1 MQTVRVSA
9 CDLCACYMPGP
20 ESAVA
25 AVSNGVNFFTAVS
38 ENYSRFGSLRDN
50 GVKVPNPTG
59 QYENSFNTQF
69 VVGASFWDDKLSL
82 QLTLPWLYRSFR
94 RPEGFAIDQ
103 GHESG
108 IGDMSLL
115 ANYRLFAWG
124 EGAHEI
130 TTGDG
135 KKAVTTVAPES
146 PWSGGFHVF
155 AGMKLPTGNPDRIA
169 EEFSE
174 VDVPGAPESGIHGH
188 DLALGTGS
196 FDGIFG
202 AQFFTRYK
210 SLFLEA
216 DGQFTW
222 RGVGSSAIAMPM
234 TSPGMPVLA
243 FTCGATATAAWPW
256 RRRSPVNTKARTPS
270 RASRRDTG
278 ITAVYFGPRVMAN
291 FGHFSADVGAD
302 WPIVINNTSF
312 QAVVDYRLHAA
323 VSYHF

>member
-1 MQTVRVSA
+1 
-9 CDLCACYMPGP
+9 MPGP

-25 AVSNGVNFFTAVS
+25 AVGTGIHFFTAVA
-38 ENYSRFGSLRDN
+38 ETYSRFGSLRDN

-69 VVGASFWDDKLSL
+69 IVGASFWDEKLAV
-82 QLTLPWLYRSFR
+82 QLTLPWLYRDFK
-94 RPEGFAIDQ
+94 RPEGFNIDR

-115 ANYRLFAWG
+115 ANYRLFQWG
-124 EGAHEI
+124 DAGMGQPCPCDAS
-130 TTGDG
+130 G
-135 KKAVTTVAPES
+135 KKAVSIVAPT
-146 PWSGGFHVF
+146 PDWGGALHVF

-169 EEFSE
+169 EEFHE
-174 VDVPGAPESGIHGH
+174 VDVPGAPASGIHGH

-222 RGVGSSAIAMPM
+222 RGQGKFDYRYANDITWNAGPGVFVWRDGNRSVAVEAAFSGEYKGKDTFQGESAE
-234 TSPGMPVLA
+234 
-243 FTCGATATAAWPW
+243 
-256 RRRSPVNTKARTPS
+256 
-270 RASRRDTG
+270 DTG
-278 ITAVYFGPRVMAN
+278 ITAVYFGPRVMAT
-291 FGHFSADVGAD
+291 FGNFSADVGAD
-302 WPIVINNTSF
+302 WPIVIHNTSF

-323 VSYHF
+323 ISYHF